1 MALSNRLLA
10 THKEPPPPKTH
21 FNLDLAWQK
30 VRSRLVRRSFA
41 DERRQLA
48 DVSRVFGL
56 LLENGLPVTVA
67 FRWLTP
73 RLSGQWHLQVDHLVR
88 NLDLGADLIEELSEL
103 AVRMPIEELAELCQK
118 LRVSIERGN
127 PIAHQISNLADS
139 IQQQVM
145 RDLIRRAGQNETKML
160 VPTIFLILPVTV
172 LFAIFPSI
180 LVLQAGL

>member
-10 THKEPPPPKTH
+10 THQEPPPPKTH

-30 VRSRLVRRSFA
+30 VRSRLARRSFA

-48 DVSRVFGL
+48 DVSRVFAL

-73 RLSGQWHLQVDHLVR
+73 RLSGQWNLQFDLLVR

-118 LRVSIERGN
+118 LRVSIERGT
-127 PIAHQISNLADS
+127 PIAHQISNLSDS

-145 RDLIRRAGQNETKML
+145 RELIRRAGQNETKML
-160 VPTIFLILPVTV
+160 IPTIFLILPVTV
-172 LFAIFPSI
+172 LFAIFPS
-180 LVLQAGL
+180 LLLLQANY

>member
-1 MALSNRLLA
+1 
-10 THKEPPPPKTH
+10 
-21 FNLDLAWQK
+21 
-30 VRSRLVRRSFA
+30 
-41 DERRQLA
+41 
-48 DVSRVFGL
+48 
-56 LLENGLPVTVA
+56 
-67 FRWLTP
+67 
-73 RLSGQWHLQVDHLVR
+73 VR

-103 AVRMPIEELAELCQK
+103 AVRLPIEELSELCQK
-118 LRVSIERGN
+118 LRVAIERGT

-180 LVLQAGL
+180 LVLQAGM

>member
-10 THKEPPPPKTH
+10 THQEPPPPKTH
-21 FNLDLAWQK
+21 LNLDLVWQK

-73 RLSGQWHLQVDHLVR
+73 RLSGQWHFQFDHLVR

-103 AVRMPIEELAELCQK
+103 AMRLPIEEISELCQK
-118 LRVSIERGN
+118 LRVAIERGT

-145 RDLIRRAGQNETKML
+145 RELIRRAGQNETKML

-180 LVLQAGL
+180 LVLQAGM